1 STVARTRSW
10 SSVRHE
16 STASA
21 PPAAVDMPK
30 PLKSVT
36 GRVPGDLAE
45 QWEARYRELAV
56 PSQVFMAVAM
66 RLLLEQDE
74 GEISRRAAEESFRQ
88 AQDKA
93 RRRLARS

>member
-1 STVARTRSW
+1 M
-10 SSVRHE
+10 
-16 STASA
+16 
-21 PPAAVDMPK
+21 PPAAPAAAVVDTPK

-36 GRVPGDLAE
+36 GRVPGELAE

-66 RLLLEQDE
+66 RMLLEQDDA
-74 GEISRRAAEESFRQ
+74 EISRRAAEESFRQ

-93 RRRLARS
+93 RRRLAKP